1 MSADCNSCSFY
12 VYDEEYD
19 AYDCQVN
26 MDEDD
31 YVRLMCDKNSSCPYY
46 QADDEYKIVRK
57 QMQKKGFSQKQ
68 QK

>member
-31 YVRLMCDKNSSCPYY
+31 YED
-46 QADDEYKIVRK
+46 AGE
-57 QMQKKGFSQKQ
+57 
-68 QK
+68 